1 MLARHSIPTRSWE
14 VSQIR
19 NINSDTD
26 IVWLGLEYLLM
37 ADKAQEF
44 QVGDFNI
51 GSGWETFMANYSR
64 AIVTDVEGFS
74 HSSTCSKTFTGF
86 S

>member
-1 MLARHSIPTRSWE
+1 
-14 VSQIR
+14 
-19 NINSDTD
+19 
-26 IVWLGLEYLLM
+26 M

-64 AIVTDVEGFS
+64 AIVTDVEGSAIQAHAAKLLLASVKGKLKMRQGTYIVFS
-74 HSSTCSKTFTGF
+74 
-86 S
+86 